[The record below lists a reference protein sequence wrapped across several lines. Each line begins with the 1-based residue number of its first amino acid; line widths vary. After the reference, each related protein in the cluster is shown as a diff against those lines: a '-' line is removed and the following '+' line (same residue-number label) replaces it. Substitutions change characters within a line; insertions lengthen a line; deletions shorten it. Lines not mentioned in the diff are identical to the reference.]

1 MSTGAEKALKDL
13 KEHIREAYLLASI
26 GAVIGW
32 DERTYMPRQ
41 GSEHRANQLAYISG
55 KVHSIITD
63 PRVGEWLGEI
73 EGSDLVKDPLSA
85 DAVTARETR
94 RTYDKRTKVPQKL
107 VEEITHAETI
117 GQGVWVEARKANDFQ
132 KFLPHLQKMIDLKT
146 QYAKAVG
153 YKDVVYD
160 ALLDD
165 YEPGMLTADVTKV
178 FAAFREELV
187 DLVKKIANSSKKPD
201 ISILTRDYPVDRQ
214 HIFGQAAS
222 AAIGFDMSAGRLDVT
237 DHPFCSG
244 TGPGDCRITTRYNPN
259 HFGQALF
266 GILHESGHGM
276 YEQGLPKEA
285 WGTPMGDSVSLGIHE
300 SQSRMW
306 ENMVGRSRAFWEG
319 FFPRAQQTFPDALMG
334 VTLDDFYF
342 AINDVRPSL
351 IRVEADEVTYNLHI
365 MLRFE
370 IEQEIFSGDIKAA
383 DVAKVWNERFT
394 KYFGITPPN
403 DSEGCL
409 QDIHWAAGLFGYFP
423 TYALGNLYAAQFF
436 AKAKQEIGNLDQMF
450 ALGKF
455 DALLSWLRKNI
466 HSQGQRY
473 HADKLVEVVTGKPL
487 THGPFMAYLKEKF
500 SPLYG
505 I

>member
-1 MSTGAEKALKDL
+1 MTTGAEKALKDL

-41 GSEHRANQLAYISG
+41 GSEHRANQLAYVSG

-85 DAVTARETR
+85 DAVTVREVR
-94 RTYDKRTKVPQKL
+94 RTFDKKTKVPQKL

-117 GQGVWVEARKANDFQ
+117 GQGVWVEARKANDFN
-132 KFLPHLQKMIDLKT
+132 KFLPHLEKMIDLKT
-146 QYAKAVG
+146 QYAKAIG
-153 YKDVVYD
+153 YKDAVYD

-165 YEPGMLTADVTKV
+165 YEPGMLTADVTRV

-187 DLVKKIANSSKKPD
+187 DLVKKITNSSKKPD
-201 ISILTRDYPVDRQ
+201 VSILTRDYPVDRQ
-214 HIFGQAAS
+214 HIFGQAAA

-237 DHPFCSG
+237 AHPFCTG

-259 HFGQALF
+259 HLGQAFF
-266 GILHESGHGM
+266 GILHEAGHGM
-276 YEQGLPKEA
+276 YEQGLPTEA

-306 ENMVGRSRAFWEG
+306 ENMVGRSLAFWEG
-319 FFPRAQQTFPDALMG
+319 FFPRAQQTFPEALMG

-370 IEQEIFSGDIKAA
+370 IEQEIFAGSIKAA

-409 QDIHWAAGLFGYFP
+409 QDIHWSAGLFGYFP
-423 TYALGNLYAAQFF
+423 TYALGNLYSAQFF

-450 ALGKF
+450 AVGKF

-487 THGPFMAYLKEKF
+487 THEPFMAYLKEKF